1 MTPFHDAQPPPRP
14 PPAAV
19 VPAASP
25 ELLLLSPE
33 QAQAFLRMIE
43 SASAVRRR
51 YQFFVWT
58 QSQMQSLVPH
68 QVMVCGAYQRQRRS
82 VVFDTFHNVVLS
94 PELLTM
100 LGDAEGPLSRALT
113 TLWVEARGQPVAV
126 PINRLGPEA
135 RQVGARL
142 RDELG
147 ADELLVHG
155 VARPYRPAEI
165 ESLFIFGGP
174 ASAERNNQRLACLD
188 LLLPQLHRTW
198 QRVVATEHELLRPAP
213 QPAEQLQPP
222 PPQPGPVRKGI
233 TPRECQ
239 ILRWVR
245 DGKSN
250 QKIAEALGISPL
262 TVKNHVQKILRK
274 LSASNRAQ
282 AVALAMDLGLLSDP
296 ALAPHGAHADAT

>member
-100 LGDAEGPLSRALT
+100 LGDAEGPVSRALT
-113 TLWVEARGQPVAV
+113 TLWVEARGQPLAV

-155 VARPYRPAEI
+155 VARPHRPAEI

-198 QRVVATEHELLRPAP
+198 QRVVTTEHELLRPAA
-213 QPAEQLQPP
+213 QPAERPQPP
-222 PPQPGPVRKGI
+222 VPQPGPARKGI

-296 ALAPHGAHADAT
+296 ALSPHGAHADAT